1 MMDNKIKI
9 LLVEDERMLAEILSD
24 TLSDRNFEISLA
36 YDGAQGL
43 EMASKGEYDVI
54 VTDVMMPKMDGFTMV
69 KKLRGKGCRVPVLF
83 LTARC
88 ATEDVVKGFDMG
100 GNDYLKKPFAI
111 DELIVRIKALAARGN
126 SGSATD
132 EAPVPQYKKYLLGVL
147 EFNPGNCTLSPVH
160 CTASGND
167 IVAGEPSEQE
177 KHPAV
182 KLSARES
189 AVLEY
194 LCRHMGHTVEASS
207 LLQELWGDDNWFNLR
222 SLNVYI
228 TRLRGQLKQAQGV
241 KITSIRGIGY
251 KLQVPEK

>member
-1 MMDNKIKI
+1 MENKIKI

-54 VTDVMMPKMDGFTMV
+54 VADVMMPKMDGFTMV

-111 DELIVRIKALAARGN
+111 DELIVRVRSLSGKNRVSGTVVEKQRYILGDYEFYPSKGTLVNTANGDSIKLA
-126 SGSATD
+126 
-132 EAPVPQYKKYLLGVL
+132 
-147 EFNPGNCTLSPVH
+147 
-160 CTASGND
+160 
-167 IVAGEPSEQE
+167 
-177 KHPAV
+177 
-182 KLSARES
+182 ARES

-194 LCRHMGHTVEASS
+194 LCRNMGNTVEASAI
-207 LLQELWGDDNWFNLR
+207 LNDLWGDDNFFNLR

-228 TRLRGQLKQAQGV
+228 TRLRGHLKVAQGV
-241 KITSIRGIGY
+241 EIISVRGIGY
-251 KLQVPEK
+251 RLETGAASLPH

>member
-1 MMDNKIKI
+1 MENKIKI

-54 VTDVMMPKMDGFTMV
+54 VADVMV

-88 ATEDVVKGFDMG
+88 ATEDVVKWFDMG

-111 DELIVRIKALAARGN
+111 DELIVRVRSLSGKNRVSGTVVEKQRYILGDYEFYPSKGTLGNTANGDSIKLA
-126 SGSATD
+126 
-132 EAPVPQYKKYLLGVL
+132 
-147 EFNPGNCTLSPVH
+147 
-160 CTASGND
+160 
-167 IVAGEPSEQE
+167 
-177 KHPAV
+177 
-182 KLSARES
+182 ARES

-194 LCRHMGHTVEASS
+194 LCRNMGNTVEASAI
-207 LLQELWGDDNWFNLR
+207 LNDLWGDDNYFNLR

-228 TRLRGQLKQAQGV
+228 TRLRGHLKVAQGV
-241 KITSIRGIGY
+241 EIISVRGIGY
-251 KLQVPEK
+251 RLETGAASLPH

>member
-1 MMDNKIKI
+1 MENKIKI

-43 EMASKGEYDVI
+43 EMASKGGYDVI
-54 VTDVMMPKMDGFTMV
+54 VADVMMPKMDGFTMV

-111 DELIVRIKALAARGN
+111 DELIVRVRSLSGKNRVSGTVVEKQRYILA
-126 SGSATD
+126 D
-132 EAPVPQYKKYLLGVL
+132 Y
-147 EFNPGNCTLSPVH
+147 EFNPSKGTLGN
-160 CTASGND
+160 TANGDS
-167 IVAGEPSEQE
+167 I
-177 KHPAV
+177 
-182 KLSARES
+182 KLAARES

-194 LCRHMGHTVEASS
+194 LCRNMGNTVEASAI
-207 LLQELWGDDNWFNLR
+207 LNDLWGDDNFFNLR

-228 TRLRGQLKQAQGV
+228 TRLRGHLKVAQGV
-241 KITSIRGIGY
+241 EIISVRGIGY
-251 KLQVPEK
+251 RLETGAASSPH